1 VSLIAEHRNS
11 YRLRRYLKDGTMA
24 IPEMDIGEAYALFS
38 ISDRTAKVDFDVMK
52 TTITF
57 APPESIEKMQ
67 KAYEMIEQD
76 QAENFNNRSS
86 QSEVRRNSYPLETW
100 PVGLR
105 NIGNT
110 CYLNSV
116 LQFLFTI
123 KPLRELVLNCDD
135 KLQDPSPAALSNKR
149 VGRTAVTAER
159 VEVAQKF
166 IHELRTFFQHMITAP
181 SDTVQPDIDLAA
193 LALCKT
199 DSPQPTPKSPEVHA
213 AQGKDLGA
221 IDGAPIIGPMPAPMD
236 IVDAAPADA
245 GDSVMGDD
253 KSDTSMK
260 AMDLTEHP
268 APPNRPP
275 PVPPRPAPATKSK
288 LGNIEESARQQDA
301 AEVLSNIFDLISCAI
316 QGESVVRENEQYDII
331 KQLFFSDVTSV
342 RDTKP
347 KREESHEL
355 RDHFLVSPGWRDRN
369 IYATLD
375 DDFGLSELEGG
386 IPKYDFVEKPAA
398 IQIINL
404 RRLQF
409 DRVKGEQVYDRSHIS
424 LEKTLYLDRYLG
436 KTLSQPKEDLLRL
449 RQIQWDKQRRLREYE
464 ERRGQLKV
472 TNIDGVDLPDCVDET
487 SAWLRDLE
495 KEYGQAGGNSLPTP
509 PPELADALADK
520 ASHLKKELHEIG
532 AEMTQLEAE
541 VDGIFKDAREHPY
554 RLHAVFTHRGGT
566 KGGHYWIY
574 IYDFQHDQWRKYNDD
589 LVTLAKESD
598 VLEHEIAAISPSS
611 TGVVYI
617 RADLVNELTEA
628 VKREPALATDTQT
641 NGDTVMHDAD
651 DLPNLEPNVYKNVQV
666 IEGVEQAS

>member
-1 VSLIAEHRNS
+1 MQQF
-11 YRLRRYLKDGTMA
+11 LKDGNMA
-24 IPEMDIGEAYALFS
+24 APEMDIGEAYALFS

-52 TTITF
+52 TTINF
-57 APPESIEKMQ
+57 APTESIDKMQ
-67 KAYEMIEQD
+67 KAYEMIEKD
-76 QAENFNNRSS
+76 QAANFNNRSS

-123 KPLRELVLNCDD
+123 KPLRELVINCDD
-135 KLQDPSPAALSNKR
+135 KLQDPSPAALSDKR

-181 SDTVQPDIDLAA
+181 SDTVQPHIDLAA

-199 DSPQPTPKSPEVHA
+199 DSPQSAPKSPQMGAEV
-213 AQGKDLGA
+213 
-221 IDGAPIIGPMPAPMD
+221 DGAPFIGPMPAPMD
-236 IVDAAPADA
+236 VADDPPADTA
-245 GDSVMGDD
+245 DSVMGDAD
-253 KSDTSMK
+253 SDTSTK
-260 AMDLTEHP
+260 AMDLTDDSKQGEAQSNVLP

-275 PVPPRPAPATKSK
+275 PIPPRPSKSK

-316 QGESVVRENEQYDII
+316 QGEGVVRENEQLDII
-331 KQLFFSDVTSV
+331 KKLFFSDVTSV
-342 RDTKP
+342 RITEP
-347 KREESHEL
+347 KLEESHEL

-386 IPKYDFVEKPAA
+386 TSKYDFVEKPSP

-409 DRVKGEQVYDRSHIS
+409 DRAKGEQVYDRSHIG

-436 KTLSQPKEDLLRL
+436 KTQSLPKEDLLRL
-449 RQIQWDKQRRLREYE
+449 RRMQWDKQRLLRDYE
-464 ERRGQLKV
+464 ARRSQLTTTEV
-472 TNIDGVDLPDCVDET
+472 DGMDLPDTIGET
-487 SAWLRDLE
+487 SAWLQSLE
-495 KEYGQAGGNSLPTP
+495 KQYEQEGGDSLPTP
-509 PPELADALADK
+509 PPELADTLSNK
-520 ASHLKKELHEIG
+520 AATLKKELEDIS
-532 AEMTQLEAE
+532 AQMKQLEAD
-541 VDGIFKDAREHPY
+541 VDSIFHSYREYPY

-574 IYDFQHDQWRKYNDD
+574 IYDFQNELWRKYNDD
-589 LVTLAKESD
+589 LVTLAQESD
-598 VLEHEIAAISPSS
+598 VLEQEIATMPAAS

-617 RADLVNELTEA
+617 REDMINELTEA
-628 VKREPALATDTQT
+628 VKREPAVAAEDLGHLKSDVTMQ
-641 NGDTVMHDAD
+641 DAD
-651 DLPNLEPNVYKNVQV
+651 ELPPLEPIAYNDVQV
-666 IEGVEQAS
+666 IDGVEHVERVERVVQ

>member
-1 VSLIAEHRNS
+1 
-11 YRLRRYLKDGTMA
+11 MA
-24 IPEMDIGEAYALFS
+24 APEMDIGEAYALFS
-38 ISDRTAKVDFDVMK
+38 ISDRTAKVDFDVMETAK
-52 TTITF
+52 NF
-57 APPESIEKMQ
+57 APADTFEKMQ
-67 KAYEMIEQD
+67 KAYQMIEED
-76 QAENFNNRSS
+76 QAANFNNRSG
-86 QSEVRRNSYPLETW
+86 QSEVRRNSHPLETW

-123 KPLRELVLNCDD
+123 KPLRELVVNCED
-135 KLQDPSPAALSNKR
+135 KLQDPSPAALINKR

-199 DSPQPTPKSPEVHA
+199 DSPQSAPKSPEVSA
-213 AQGKDLGA
+213 AQGKELGT
-221 IDGAPIIGPMPAPMD
+221 IEGAPILGPMPAPMD
-236 IVDAAPADA
+236 IVDAAPEDTA
-245 GDSVMGDD
+245 DSVMGDD
-253 KSDTSMK
+253 DSDTSTK
-260 AMDLTEHP
+260 VIGLTDGDASSNVPP

-275 PVPPRPAPATKSK
+275 PIPPRPAPATKSK

-355 RDHFLVSPGWRDRN
+355 RDHFLVSPGWRNRN

-386 IPKYDFVEKPAA
+386 IPKYDFVDKPAA

-409 DRVKGEQVYDRSHIS
+409 DRVKGEQVYDRSHIR
-424 LEKTLYLDRYLG
+424 LEETLYLDRYLG
-436 KTLSQPKEDLLRL
+436 KTQSVSEGDLLRL
-449 RQIQWDKQRRLREYE
+449 RQLQWAKQRRLREYE
-464 ERRGQLKV
+464 SRSKQLKTTDV
-472 TNIDGVDLPDCVDET
+472 ADMDLPDTIDET

-495 KEYGQAGGNSLPTP
+495 KEYGQEGGDSLPTP
-509 PPELADALADK
+509 PPELADALATK
-520 ASHLKKELHEIG
+520 AAVLKKELEAMG
-532 AEMTQLEAE
+532 AEIEQLEAE
-541 VDGIFKDAREHPY
+541 VDTIFKDAREHPY

-574 IYDFQHDQWRKYNDD
+574 IYDFQNGKWRKYNDD
-589 LVTLAKESD
+589 HVTLAKESD
-598 VLEHEIAAISPSS
+598 VLEQEIAAIPASS

-617 RADLVNELTEA
+617 RADKVDELTQA
-628 VKREPALATDTQT
+628 VKREPDITQANG
-641 NGDTVMHDAD
+641 NGDVEMQDAD
-651 DLPNLEPNVYKNVQV
+651 DLPALEAAAYKDVQV
-666 IEGVEQAS
+666 IEGVEQGS